1 MYGKIFASMYDGT
14 LVEDWQTRLVFI
26 DMIVLCDP
34 DGYLDMTPEAL
45 SRRTNVPLDIIKKAI
60 KELEASD
67 LKSRSNQDNGARIIR
82 TDEHRD
88 WGWQIVNHEKY
99 KALQDMDTV
108 RAQTKERTRKYRE
121 RIKANVTVGDG
132 LKRMVTDGNGEKRH
146 TDINTNTTTNIKS
159 ILAQKSTKVDPF
171 EESFIRFWNAYPRK
185 MAKQAA
191 SKAWSKI
198 EATEVDLLLERL
210 EAFKQSHEW
219 TKDDGN
225 FIPYPAT
232 WLNGRRW
239 EDEIKNANGRPPAPT
254 DPNDPYYTKD
264 WSEDL

>member
-1 MYGKIFASMYDGT
+1 MDTGGPLGVY
-14 LVEDWQTRLVFI
+14 VFSA
-26 DMIVLCDP
+26 MIVLCDQN
-34 DGYLDMTPEAL
+34 G
-45 SRRTNVPLDIIKKAI
+45 IIKISKESLFEKLKVYMLFDDQDKAEEQFDSI
-60 KELEASD
+60 IYLLEAPD
-67 LKSRSNQDNGARIIR
+67 KHSNLPDHEGRRIIPLSKIPEIVGDR
-82 TDEHRD
+82 
-88 WGWQIVNHEKY
+88 GWWIVNHSFY
-99 KALQDMDTV
+99 
-108 RAQTKERTRKYRE
+108 TKECSKEAKLDYDKGYSAAMRKMESSNKNNKIVNDR
-121 RIKANVTVGDG
+121 KQSQTVVKIVDIDID
-132 LKRMVTDGNGEKRH
+132 V
-146 TDINTNTTTNIKS
+146 DINKDKRV
-159 ILAQKSTKVDPF
+159 LAQKSTKVDPF

-239 EDEIKNANGRPPAPT
+239 EDELKNANGRPPAPT

>member
-1 MYGKIFASMYDGT
+1 MYGKIFEEIFDSTIIQHGKEVVY
-14 LVEDWQTRLVFI
+14 VFMS
-26 DMIVLCDP
+26 MIVLSDKHGFLRFSIPALANRILMDP
-34 DGYLDMTPEAL
+34 QSVHLAIDTLLKPDSESNNKDHDG
-45 SRRTNVPLDIIKKAI
+45 RRIVPIT
-60 KELEASD
+60 E
-67 LKSRSNQDNGARIIR
+67 
-82 TDEHRD
+82 
-88 WGWQIVNHEKY
+88 
-99 KALQDMDTV
+99 
-108 RAQTKERTRKYRE
+108 
-121 RIKANVTVGDG
+121 
-132 LKRMVTDGNGEKRH
+132 VTDGIENRGWFIVNKEFYKEKGSKYEKKEKTNDRVKRFRLRNADVTQCNDLVTQNLRH
-146 TDINTNTTTNIKS
+146 TDTDTDTDTDKS

>member
-1 MYGKIFASMYDGT
+1 MYGKIFSSIYDGT
-14 LVEDWQTRLVFI
+14 LGENWQALITFQQ
-26 DMIVLCDP
+26 MIVLCDA
-34 DGYLDMTPEAL
+34 DGHIDMTASAL
-45 SRRTNVPLDIIKKAI
+45 SRRTGIPIEHIQTGI
-60 KELEASD
+60 EILEAPD
-67 LKSRSNQDNGARIIR
+67 PFSRTEGDEGKRIVRI
-82 TDEHRD
+82 DAHKP
-88 WGWQIVNHEKY
+88 WGWKIVNHEKY
-99 KALQDMDTV
+99 KALQDADTV
-108 RAQTKERTRKYRE
+108 RAQTRE
-121 RIKANVTVGDG
+121 RVRKCKEKKKQEVTQGNG
-132 LKRMVTDGNGEKRH
+132 EKRMVTDGNGEKRH

-171 EESFIRFWNAYPRK
+171 EESFTRFWNSYPRK

-239 EDEIKNANGRPPAPT
+239 EDELKNANGRPPAPT